1 MIERKKRGA
10 TAEERFAELQ
20 RDRARLRRERLLRQ
34 VAGPRWHRM
43 ARIVPVLFRREGR
56 TVAHVLR
63 AELAVVIEALKQDG
77 VFALDTAMRLA
88 HGFGFLTAREVQV
101 YLASPEPLDRLAKAG
116 LIDERLHA
124 DTTLIRPWPG
134 PTRLLACIVEELPP
148 SRLVEGGYQVVTSE
162 RLGREL
168 IGAVGPR
175 ADLFA
180 LYEKAEGQVPGSSA
194 P

>member
-1 MIERKKRGA
+1 M
-10 TAEERFAELQ
+10 
-20 RDRARLRRERLLRQ
+20 
-34 VAGPRWHRM
+34 
-43 ARIVPVLFRREGR
+43 LFRREGR
-56 TVAHVLR
+56 IVAHVLR
-63 AELAVVIEALKQDG
+63 AEPAVVIEALKQDG
-77 VFALDTAMRLA
+77 IFALDTAMRLA
-88 HGFGFLTAREVQV
+88 HGFGFLTAREVQA
-101 YLASPEPLDRLAKAG
+101 YLSSPEPLNRLVKSG
-116 LIDERLHA
+116 LIDEHPHA

-134 PTRLLACIVEELPP
+134 PMRLLACIVDELPP

-180 LYEKAEGQVPGSSA
+180 LYEKAEGKVRGSTAPGG

>member
-1 MIERKKRGA
+1 MAEGRKRGA
-10 TAEERFAELQ
+10 TAEERLAELQ
-20 RDRARLRRERLLRQ
+20 RDRDRLRRERLLRQ

-56 TVAHVLR
+56 ILAHVLR
-63 AELAVVIEALKQDG
+63 AERAGVIEALKQDG

-88 HGFGFLTAREVQV
+88 HGFGFLAVQEIQV
-101 YLASPEPLDRLAKAG
+101 YLTSPEPLDRLSGQG
-116 LIDERLHA
+116 LIDPRPYP
-124 DTTLIRPWPG
+124 DTTLVRPWAG
-134 PTRLLACIVEELPP
+134 PTRLLACIVEQFPP
-148 SRLVEGGYQVVTSE
+148 SRPIEGGYQVVSSE

-175 ADLFA
+175 ADIFA
-180 LYEKAEGQVPGSSA
+180 LYEQAEGRAPSTSA